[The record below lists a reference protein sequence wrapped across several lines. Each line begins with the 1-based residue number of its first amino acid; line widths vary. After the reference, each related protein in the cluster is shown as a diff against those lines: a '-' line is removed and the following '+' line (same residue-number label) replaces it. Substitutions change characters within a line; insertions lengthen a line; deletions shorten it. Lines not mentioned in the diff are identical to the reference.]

1 MSSWEHL
8 GTIFITGVSSGLGF
22 NIASH
27 ALAHGA
33 KVIGTVRDVA
43 KASSALSQLSSKSSK
58 FHAVTLD
65 VTDAARIPKVI
76 DDAIKHHGPIDV
88 LINNAGYS
96 VLGPVEMISEEELRL
111 QMETCYFGPVALIR
125 AILPHFRERRNGTIA
140 NITSVAG
147 FNGLP
152 GVGAYAASKFA
163 LEGVSESLAGELA
176 PLGIRVILVEPGAFR
191 TEFLSPGNLK
201 MAGGDNKNWAEDYR
215 GDNPA
220 NLVVG
225 KMRAAAGKQPGD
237 PEKAA
242 HRMLEVIWGTR
253 FGEPLKKKG
262 TNGKVLRV
270 LMGSDSLDR
279 LQTAVDARW
288 ETLRDLEALAK
299 SCDYSA

>member
-1 MSSWEHL
+1 MSPWEHT

-33 KVIGTVRDVA
+33 KVIGTVRDVSNS
-43 KASSALSQLSSKSSK
+43 SSALSQLSFESPK

-65 VTDAARIPKVI
+65 VTDKARIPSVI

-96 VLGPVEMISEEELRL
+96 VLGPVEMVSDEESRH
-111 QMETCYFGPVALIR
+111 QMETCYFGPVTLIR
-125 AILPHFRERRNGTIA
+125 AILPHFRERRRGTIV

-152 GVGAYAASKFA
+152 GVGIYAASKFA
-163 LEGVSESLAGELA
+163 LEGTSESLAAELA

-191 TEFLSPGNLK
+191 TEFLSPSNLK
-201 MAGGDNKNWAEDYR
+201 LAGEDKKWAEDYL

-220 NLVVG
+220 NVVID
-225 KMRAAAGKQPGD
+225 KMIATNGKQPGD

-242 HRMLEVIWGTR
+242 HRLLEVIWGT
-253 FGEPLKKKG
+253 GYSEPLKGKG
-262 TNGKVLRV
+262 TDGKVLRV
-270 LMGSDSLDR
+270 LMGSDSLVR
-279 LQTAVDARW
+279 LKAAVDSRQQ
-288 ETLRDLEALAK
+288 TLTDLEALAK
-299 SCDYSA
+299 SCDHSQ